1 MVREIRP
8 MGQAK
13 AMIWLFAGAFTLLY
27 LFFWPFSLRLDAR
40 LSPTCGRGEVVVASL
55 LRLRL
60 EGDFLQ
66 PPYFHLCLLD
76 GRGGRKPLGGGRK
89 KRRSGFA
96 PVIHHKRISATL
108 WVGLE
113 SDGAL
118 TVEVLGLL
126 YALLETLGLRYCD
139 SVELRPTACFDK
151 NICALRLSGIG
162 RFVLAQNILE
172 YLKGKQAPA
181 KR

>member
-1 MVREIRP
+1 
-8 MGQAK
+8 
-13 AMIWLFAGAFTLLY
+13 MIWLCFGALTAAYLL
-27 LFFWPFSLRLDAR
+27 LWPFSLRVEGR
-40 LSPTCGRGEVVVASL
+40 LSPTSGRGEVIVASL
-55 LRLRL
+55 VHLRL

-66 PPYFHLCLLD
+66 PPYLKLYRLD
-76 GRGGRKPLGGGRK
+76 SRGCRKPLDGGRK
-89 KRRSGFA
+89 KKKGSFA
-96 PVIHHKRISATL
+96 PVIRHKRISATL

-118 TVEVLGLL
+118 TVEALGLL
-126 YALLETLGLRYCD
+126 HGLLKAAGTLSCD
-139 SVELRPTACFDK
+139 EVILRPTACFDK

-172 YLKGKQAPA
+172 YLKGKHAHA

>member
-1 MVREIRP
+1 
-8 MGQAK
+8 
-13 AMIWLFAGAFTLLY
+13 MIWLFAGAFTLLY
-27 LFFWPFSLRLDAR
+27 LLLWPFSLRLDAR

-66 PPYFHLCLLD
+66 PPYLKFYRLD

-89 KRRSGFA
+89 KKGGFT
-96 PVIHHKRISATL
+96 PVIRHKRLSATL

-113 SDGAL
+113 TDGAL
-118 TVEVLGLL
+118 TVEALGFLHGLL
-126 YALLETLGLRYCD
+126 KAAGALACD
-139 SVELRPTACFDK
+139 EVILRPTACFDK

-172 YLKGKQAPA
+172 YRKGKHIHA